1 MKYSFA
7 STVLSSNGL
16 ASFVRYLFI
25 FSFLMY
31 FFSFSFQNIS
41 QPLYGGSPVRLSLFK
56 VVSSNRS
63 KSSSTSLNSLID
75 ITKYFRES
83 STTSLW
89 VWDNIIL
96 AKCSNIV
103 VASFNEWQH
112 ISLPSTLGRLICCQK
127 WVFFLYSCVVFSFK
141 KWNKQIW
148 TILLL
153 LFSLPS

>member
-16 ASFVRYLFI
+16 ASFVRYIFI

-112 ISLPSTLGRLICCQK
+112 ISLTSTLWQK
-127 WVFFLYSCVVFSFK
+127 WVFFLYSCVMFSFK